1 MDEVVSLALGESLLE
16 ARVDANTD
24 PACRSVEVRGW
35 DPWLATMHEA
45 TAAEP
50 RTGRA
55 IGLDPAPDLV
65 GAPGARGLVD
75 ETVQSVA
82 QAAALAQAELD
93 RRFAGEVVLEGV
105 AAGDPRLQPGTAVE
119 LTGVAAPF
127 EGRYVL
133 TAVTHSVDRQ
143 EGFRSRIDTTPPSSP
158 MRARGSVT
166 TLGVVTDVDDPDTL
180 GRVRV
185 SLPNYRGIETDWLA
199 VLAPGA
205 GVGKGLVSIPDR
217 EDHVLVLLAREDP
230 AQGVVLGGLYG
241 TRGPPDAG
249 VVNSRIRRYT
259 FVTPGG
265 QRLRLD
271 DEKKSVRLETSGGCY
286 TELSPGRARIGDS
299 HGSYVQLTSEQVR
312 VHANT
317 DLELEAPGKTVII
330 RGAKVDFQEG

>member
-1 MDEVVSLALGESLLE
+1 
-16 ARVDANTD
+16 
-24 PACRSVEVRGW
+24 
-35 DPWLATMHEA
+35 
-45 TAAEP
+45 
-50 RTGRA
+50 
-55 IGLDPAPDLV
+55 
-65 GAPGARGLVD
+65 
-75 ETVQSVA
+75 
-82 QAAALAQAELD
+82 
-93 RRFAGEVVLEGV
+93 
-105 AAGDPRLQPGTAVE
+105 VE

-133 TAVTHSVDRQ
+133 TAVTHTVDRQ
-143 EGFRSRIDTTPPSSP
+143 AGFRSLFDTAPPSSP
-158 MRARGSVT
+158 VRARGTIT
-166 TLGVVTDVDDPDTL
+166 TLGVVTDVADPDGL

-199 VLAPGA
+199 VLTPGA

-241 TRGPPDAG
+241 ANPPPDPGVGAG
-249 VVNSRIRRYT
+249 HVRRYT

-271 DEKKSVRLETSGGCY
+271 DEKKSARVENSGGCY
-286 TELSPGRARIGDS
+286 MELSPGRARIADS

-317 DLELEAPGKTVII
+317 DLELEAPGKTVTI